1 MNYWNKEIIE
11 LTQKLN
17 EKLKIDHNNWHKLKG
32 NKYNRSAE
40 LLSAALCQ
48 LIISSNEK
56 DAIEYM
62 EESIKWLKE
71 INIDKPCPSRNSS
84 FQS

>member
-40 LLSAALCQ
+40 LLSAALF
-48 LIISSNEK
+48 LVMRK
-56 DAIEYM
+56 M
-62 EESIKWLKE
+62 LL
-71 INIDKPCPSRNSS
+71 NIWKRVLNG
-84 FQS
+84 

>member
-1 MNYWNKEIIE
+1 MNYWNQNIIE

-17 EKLKIDHNNWHKLKG
+17 DKLTIDHTDWHKFKG
-32 NKYNRSAE
+32 NKYKRSAE
-40 LLSAALCQ
+40 LISAGLCQ

-56 DAIEYM
+56 EAIAYM

-71 INIDKPCPSRNSS
+71 INVDKPCPSRKSS
-84 FQS
+84 F